1 MGVEVVTQRP
11 IDGYVNATELCQR
24 AGTWVHP
31 KVAIHLGRWI
41 SPAFAVQVTEWV
53 FDWMTGRIVATAS
66 MPVHVQRFLK
76 NRGKIPHTHFSMLN
90 EIYLNGI
97 SR

>member
-1 MGVEVVTQRP
+1 M
-11 IDGYVNATELCQR
+11 
-24 AGTWVHP
+24 
-31 KVAIHLGRWI
+31 
-41 SPAFAVQVTEWV
+41 

>member
-1 MGVEVVTQRP
+1 M
-11 IDGYVNATELCQR
+11 
-24 AGTWVHP
+24 HP
-31 KVAIHLGRWI
+31 KVAIHLGQWI